1 MKVALVSLDQVWRD
15 KLANQI
21 QCRSVVEEIKAASSD
36 IDLIV
41 FPELTLTGFCVD
53 DSALVLKVMVNS
65 QILYVSFRS

>member
-53 DSALVLKVMVNS
+53 DSAL
-65 QILYVSFRS
+65 Y

>member
-53 DSALVLKVMVNS
+53 DSTLTEGDGEQSDTVRFFS
-65 QILYVSFRS
+65 D